1 MKLKNIMNEIR
12 KGDFVDSMGEI
23 GLVNKVKGR
32 VAYVSFLT
40 RPGTFHPKSV
50 SSLTKTGKKHR
61 GKDLYTESII
71 NEASAKY
78 KAFKSKFIA
87 TPPRWATAVAQE
99 KNGKWFYYENEPKVT
114 SSGMKSTGKKEDT
127 GVQTAPKT
135 WNQGPHSFFVAN
147 GRVTE
152 GKLNESQK
160 ITDNDIEK
168 MADIAKKNKM
178 KLAKMATHKA
188 VSGNWTYQKMYDEL
202 MDDHDGQSY
211 VSNSDRKKFYKAVKK
226 AFPKAKIKEGINEG
240 LNKADVK
247 YAMKMAFDNIPGN
260 WHKALKKVE
269 VLSGG
274 PKGGR
279 IKLNMSSYMGPN
291 KTLQAIVDEFN
302 DIMGMK
308 GYMTGPKPFKINKSS
323 FVKGSITSIILE
335 SNDLVF
341 NHGKFGG
348 TGKPWPQTEPNEFAY
363 IDFKKWAKSKEKKI
377 KKQMSILKDDRIF
390 RAMEFVWQTWDKQA
404 NKGAFSNIKGNQFG
418 RALVKMMWEDN
429 LVFDKKNHKIITI
442 KESSKLSKIIEGSKI
457 WQQLDK
463 VWKLR
468 DEAMDVET
476 NIIERTKELK
486 QLYMDM
492 EQEAEPGGGP
502 IADKYGK
509 QIEKLEKILKKDRA
523 ILKMY
528 MKKIDK
534 LESY

>member
-1 MKLKNIMNEIR
+1 MKLKNILNEGRLQNKLEDLIR
-12 KGDFVDSMGEI
+12 DLDKNGYSRFADDYDIDPDDANEMMDWIANIPDRDAKRIMKDFKKGMYE
-23 GLVNKVKGR
+23 
-32 VAYVSFLT
+32 
-40 RPGTFHPKSV
+40 
-50 SSLTKTGKKHR
+50 GK
-61 GKDLYTESII
+61 L
-71 NEASAKY
+71 NEASMMSANDILKKMTDDNFQAFLRGHTS
-78 KAFKSKFIA
+78 KADRDTMISGTEWKKKIKGKFNKPVLSKWLTKFAGLESPI
-87 TPPRWATAVAQE
+87 PIVNKIFESR
-99 KNGKWFYYENEPKVT
+99 
-114 SSGMKSTGKKEDT
+114 
-127 GVQTAPKT
+127 
-135 WNQGPHSFFVAN
+135 
-147 GRVTE
+147 
-152 GKLNESQK
+152 LNESQK

-168 MADIAKKNKM
+168 MADIAKKHKM

-240 LNKADVK
+240 LNKTDVK
-247 YAMKMAFDNIPGN
+247 YAMKMAFGNIPGN

-279 IKLNMSSYMGPN
+279 IKINMSSYMGPN

-308 GYMTGPKPFKINKSS
+308 GYGTGPKPFKINKGS

-390 RAMEFVWQTWDKQA
+390 RAMEFVWQTWDKHE

-442 KESSKLSKIIEGSKI
+442 KESSKLSKIIETSS
-457 WQQLDK
+457 
-463 VWKLR
+463 VWKRFDKIQKLR
-468 DEAMDVET
+468 GVAIDIEHEMMDIT
-476 NIIERTKELK
+476 SDLK
-486 QLYMDM
+486 QTYIDM
-492 EQEAEPGGGP
+492 EQEAEPEGGKKANYYAKT
-502 IADKYGK
+502 IEKYEKLLKKKRADFNKRMK
-509 QIEKLEKILKKDRA
+509 ELEKLEQ
-523 ILKMY
+523 Y
-528 MKKIDK
+528 
-534 LESY
+534 

>member
-1 MKLKNIMNEIR
+1 MGMKLKNIMNEIR

-23 GLVNKVKGR
+23 GLVNKVKGQ

-40 RPGTFHPKSV
+40 RPGTFHPMLV

-61 GKDLYTESII
+61 GKDLYTESI
-71 NEASAKY
+71 
-78 KAFKSKFIA
+78 
-87 TPPRWATAVAQE
+87 
-99 KNGKWFYYENEPKVT
+99 
-114 SSGMKSTGKKEDT
+114 
-127 GVQTAPKT
+127 
-135 WNQGPHSFFVAN
+135 
-147 GRVTE
+147 
-152 GKLNESQK
+152 NESQK

-168 MADIAKKNKM
+168 MADIAKKHKM

-188 VSGNWTYQKMYDEL
+188 VSGNWSYQKMYDEL
-202 MDDHDGQSY
+202 MDDHDGMSF
-211 VSNSDRKKFYKAVKK
+211 VSDSDRKKFYKAVKK

-269 VLSGG
+269 VLGGG
-274 PKGGR
+274 PKGSR

-377 KKQMSILKDDRIF
+377 KKQMSILNDDRIF
-390 RAMEFVWQTWDKQA
+390 RAMEFVWQTWDKKA

-418 RALVKMMWEDN
+418 RALVKMMWKDN
-429 LVFDKKNHKIITI
+429 LVFDTKSNRIIKL
-442 KESSKLSKIIEGSKI
+442 KELAESSKI

>member
-1 MKLKNIMNEIR
+1 
-12 KGDFVDSMGEI
+12 
-23 GLVNKVKGR
+23 
-32 VAYVSFLT
+32 
-40 RPGTFHPKSV
+40 
-50 SSLTKTGKKHR
+50 
-61 GKDLYTESII
+61 
-71 NEASAKY
+71 
-78 KAFKSKFIA
+78 
-87 TPPRWATAVAQE
+87 
-99 KNGKWFYYENEPKVT
+99 
-114 SSGMKSTGKKEDT
+114 
-127 GVQTAPKT
+127 
-135 WNQGPHSFFVAN
+135 
-147 GRVTE
+147 
-152 GKLNESQK
+152 
-160 ITDNDIEK
+160 
-168 MADIAKKNKM
+168 
-178 KLAKMATHKA
+178 
-188 VSGNWTYQKMYDEL
+188 MYDEL

-211 VSNSDRKKFYKAVKK
+211 VSDSDRKKFYKAVKK

-269 VLSGG
+269 VLGGG
-274 PKGGR
+274 PKGSR